1 MWENKHIRFIGGL
14 YNVQTEF
21 SEDKVYCLLIKL
33 IRGLPELFHHNIN
46 NTYFIAKYFC
56 NDRKDIEYC
65 ILSK

>member
-1 MWENKHIRFIGGL
+1 
-14 YNVQTEF
+14 VQTEF